1 MKRTKEEYLE
11 AIKTSKSIA
20 QVCKT
25 LGLKCAGGNYKTIK
39 DFIRENNIDT
49 SHFTGQGWNVGLK
62 FKPNKQ
68 MPLSDILKENSK
80 YQSYKLKN
88 RLIESGLKEYKCECC
103 KNTEWNGKPIPLE
116 VHHINGD
123 NTDNRIENIQIL
135 CPNCH
140 AQTDNYRGRNK
151 NMALWR
157 NR

>member
-11 AIKTSKSIA
+11 AIKASKSIA

-68 MPLSDILKENSK
+68 MPLYDILKENSK

-88 RLIESGLKEYKCECC
+88 RLIENGLKEYRCECC

-116 VHHINGD
+116 LHHINGD
-123 NTDNRIENIQIL
+123 NTDNRIENLQIL

-140 AQTDNYRGRNK
+140 AQTEHYRGK
-151 NMALWR
+151 NINGRVMK
-157 NR
+157 

>member
-11 AIKTSKSIA
+11 AIKASKSIA

-88 RLIESGLKEYKCECC
+88 RLIENGLKEYKCECC

-116 VHHINGD
+116 LHHINGD
-123 NTDNRIENIQIL
+123 NTDNRIGNLQIL

-140 AQTDNYRGRNK
+140 AQTEHYRGK
-151 NMALWR
+151 NINGRVMK
-157 NR
+157 

>member
-11 AIKTSKSIA
+11 AIKASKSIA
-20 QVCKT
+20 QVCRV
-25 LGLKCAGGNYKTIK
+25 LGLKCAGGNYKTIN
-39 DFIRENNIDT
+39 DFIKENNVDT
-49 SHFTGQGWNVGLK
+49 THFTGKGWNVGLK
-62 FKPNKQ
+62 FNPNPPKS
-68 MPLSDILKENSK
+68 LDEILVENSK

-88 RLIESGLKEYKCECC
+88 KLLENGLKEHRCECC
-103 KNTEWNGKPIPLE
+103 GNTEWNGKPIPLE

>member
-25 LGLKCAGGNYKTIK
+25 LGLKCAGGNYKTIHC
-39 DFIRENNIDT
+39 FIRENNVDIT
-49 SHFTGQGWNVGLK
+49 HFTGQGWNVGLK
-62 FKPNKQ
+62 FNPNPPKS
-68 MPLSDILKENSK
+68 LDEILVENSNYPSFK
-80 YQSYKLKN
+80 VKNKL
-88 RLIESGLKEYKCECC
+88 LESGIKEYRCEGC

-116 VHHINGD
+116 LHHINGD
-123 NTDNRIENIQIL
+123 NTDNRIENIQLL

-151 NMALWR
+151 KNGIVAK
-157 NR
+157 